1 MKNLFLLI
9 LFIGVFFG
17 AQFVYLENRLQDER
31 EIDFDKVSTSIVTIE
46 SVNNRGK
53 SFGSGVII
61 SDDGYIITAFHVLS
75 GNLSTVKISGK
86 SYLANLIGFD
96 EYADLAVL
104 KINERDL
111 EYIEF
116 SDDAALQ
123 IGQTVYAVGNPYNL
137 GTSVSRGIL
146 SATGRNFGNPYLD
159 IIQTDAAINKGNS
172 GGALVNDRGQ
182 LIGLSTSIASTSG
195 GSDGVG
201 FALPS
206 DKILS
211 ITNEIIKYGKVN
223 RAWIGEFRFR
233 KGFYTASDSASRIPA
248 LYVIDLNNNS
258 EFEDGL
264 KGGDII
270 IGIRNAEARWN
281 ILLASVN
288 SISPSEVLELK
299 VIRSDEELDL
309 QLVTKERP
317 NTPQAL

>member
-9 LFIGVFFG
+9 LFFGVFFG
-17 AQFVYLENRLQDER
+17 AQFVYFENRLSDQK
-31 EIDFDKVSTSIVTIE
+31 EINFDDVSASIVTIE
-46 SVNNRGK
+46 SINNRGK

-104 KINERDL
+104 KINEQDL
-111 EYIEF
+111 KHIEF
-116 SDDAALQ
+116 SDEAELE
-123 IGQTVYAVGNPYNL
+123 IGQTVYAIGNPYNL

-172 GGALVNDRGQ
+172 GGALINNEGE
-182 LIGLSTSIASTSG
+182 LIGLSTLIASASG

-206 DKILS
+206 DKVLS

-223 RAWIGEFRFR
+223 RAWLGDFTFR
-233 KGFYTASDSASRIPA
+233 KGFFTLIDGTTRIPA
-248 LYVIDLNNNS
+248 LYVVELNNSS
-258 EFEDGL
+258 EFTDGL
-264 KGGDII
+264 QDGDII
-270 IGIRNAEARWN
+270 IGIKGTEARWN
-281 ILLASVN
+281 VLLASVN
-288 SISPSEVLELK
+288 SISPGEVLELK
-299 VIRSDEELDL
+299 VIRSDEQLDL
-309 QLVTKERP
+309 NLVTKERP
-317 NTPQAL
+317 NTPRAL

>member
-17 AQFVYLENRLQDER
+17 AQFVYLENRLQEEQ
-31 EIDFDKVSTSIVTIE
+31 EINFDKVSASIVTIE